1 MNVVKIL
8 TVVLRYAQTLLAL
21 THAVAMVDTGLTW
34 TDMPAMVHY
43 YNDIYTPLI
52 HAWVFLMCRN

>member
-8 TVVLRYAQTLLAL
+8 MVVFRYAQTLLAPM
-21 THAVAMVDTGLTW
+21 HAVAIVDTGLLL

-43 YNDIYTPLI
+43 PTVYTY
-52 HAWVFLMCRN
+52 C